1 MGRINP
7 AAVIIKTLVLAV
19 LFAYALTIIYPLV
32 WMVIQGFRT
41 DREFFTDTWGMP
53 EVWVYQN
60 YIDAWNVGIQ
70 TYFMNSVFVTVISI
84 ILTIIASSLLA
95 FFFTRYNFKISKPLF
110 MLILGGMMLS
120 PQISVISL
128 FQLLQNMGLYN
139 THWALIIPYVAFRIP
154 FITFL
159 IRSYFLDL
167 PREIEEAAFIDGCS
181 SFRIFLQVVMPIS
194 KPIIATS
201 ALLAAMTFWNEF
213 MFGLVFIE
221 SDALRTIPVGLMNLR
236 GTLVT
241 RWTTLLAGLALS
253 ALPIIMLFLVCQR
266 QFVRGLTAGGVK
278 G

>member
-1 MGRINP
+1 MKKISP
-7 AAVIIKTLVLAV
+7 AALIIKIVVLTL
-19 LFAYALTIIYPLV
+19 LFIYALTIIYPLI

-41 DREFFTDTWGMP
+41 NREFFSDTWGMP
-53 EVWVYQN
+53 QVWVYQN
-60 YIDAWNVGIQ
+60 YIDAWNFGIR
-70 TYFMNSVFVTVISI
+70 TYFMNSVFVTATSVVLTVI
-84 ILTIIASSLLA
+84 TSSLLA
-95 FFFTRYNFKISKPLF
+95 FFLTRYSFKISKLLLVF
-110 MLILGGMMLS
+110 VLGGMMLS

-128 FQLLQNMGLYN
+128 FQLLQTMNLYN

-159 IRSYFLDL
+159 MRGYFLGM

-181 SFRIFLQVVMPIS
+181 SFGIFLRVVLPIAR
-194 KPIIATS
+194 PIIATS

-221 SDALRTIPVGLMNLR
+221 SDSLRTIPVGLMNLR

-241 RWTTLLAGLALS
+241 RWTTLIAGLALS
-253 ALPIIMLFLVCQR
+253 AIPIIMVFLACQK
-266 QFVRGLTAGGVK
+266 QLVRGLTAGGVK